1 MTFVNAL
8 WGSRRAATGNTG
20 LRLVNTS
27 SDRRSLK
34 YFVLFYRKF
43 DASRR
48 RVKVKTVNNNKGE
61 ADMET
66 RKREDTGHISFQIP
80 SLNWR

>member
-1 MTFVNAL
+1 MNQSDHCDIM
-8 WGSRRAATGNTG
+8 GQQE
-20 LRLVNTS
+20 S
-27 SDRRSLK
+27 S
-34 YFVLFYRKF
+34 YRKF
-43 DASRR
+43 DAGRR
-48 RVKVKTVNNNKGE
+48 RLKVKTVNKSEGE

>member
-1 MTFVNAL
+1 M
-8 WGSRRAATGNTG
+8 GQQE
-20 LRLVNTS
+20 S
-27 SDRRSLK
+27 S
-34 YFVLFYRKF
+34 YRKF
-43 DASRR
+43 DAGRR
-48 RVKVKTVNNNKGE
+48 RLKVKTVNNSEGE